1 MLRAA
6 LLSLLVLSGFALGEG
21 NAQTPSGKLILYTS
35 QPQADA
41 TATIAA
47 FRKSVP
53 GVEVEF
59 VRDGTTQIMARLRA
73 EIAAGNPQPDL
84 LLIADAMSM
93 ETLKAEGR
101 LMPYPEAA
109 VAALP
114 DGAVDAER
122 TYFATKFITTGIIYN
137 TRAARPTSWA
147 DLLKAEAKGQVVMPS
162 PLVSGAAAIHMGTL
176 ASVPGIGLDFY
187 RKLSEA
193 GAVAVQGNGQVRTQ
207 VAGGQK
213 MYGVIVDF
221 MALNAK
227 KEGSPVDFVFPTDG
241 VSVVTEP
248 VAILRTAKNPAAARA
263 FVDWVL
269 SSDGQGF
276 AASQGYMPVRADVK
290 PPETFPGRES
300 VKVLAPP
307 IADILRD
314 DAKNKRLFTD
324 LFGG

>member
-1 MLRAA
+1 MFRFA
-6 LLSLLVLSGFALGEG
+6 LLLVLLASGSAL
-21 NAQTPSGKLILYTS
+21 AQAPSGKLILYTS

-41 TATIAA
+41 SATIAA
-47 FRKSVP
+47 FRKSAP
-53 GVEVEF
+53 GVEMEF

-73 EIAAGNPQPDL
+73 EIAAGAPQPDL

-93 ETLKAEGR
+93 EALKAEGR
-101 LMPYPEAA
+101 LSPYPQAA
-109 VAALP
+109 VAGLP
-114 DGAVDAER
+114 EGAVDADR

-137 TRAARPTSWA
+137 TKAARPANWS
-147 DLLKAEAKGQVVMPS
+147 DLLRPEAKGQVVMPS

-176 ASVPGIGLDFY
+176 ASIPGLGLDFY
-187 RKLSEA
+187 RKLSHS
-193 GAVAVQGNGQVRTQ
+193 GAVAVQGNGQVRSQ

-227 KEGSPVDFVFPTDG
+227 KEGSPVDFVFPADG

-263 FVDWVL
+263 FIDWVL
-269 SSDGQGF
+269 SAEGQGF

-290 PPETFPGRES
+290 PPETFPAREG
-300 VKVLAPP
+300 VKVLSPP

-314 DAKNKRLFTD
+314 DAKNKRLFSD

>member
-1 MLRAA
+1 MVRFA
-6 LLSLLVLSGFALGEG
+6 LLLALLAPGLAH
-21 NAQTPSGKLILYTS
+21 AQSVSGKLILYTS

-41 TATIAA
+41 TATIAE

-53 GVEVEF
+53 GVEMEF

-93 ETLKAEGR
+93 EALKAEGR
-101 LMPYPEAA
+101 LLAYPQAA
-109 VAALP
+109 VSGLP
-114 DGAVDAER
+114 EGAVDADR
-122 TYFATKFITTGIIYN
+122 SYFATKFITTGIIYN
-137 TRAARPTSWA
+137 TKAARPERWA
-147 DLLKAEAKGQVVMPS
+147 DLLSPAAKGQVVMPS

-176 ASVPGIGLDFY
+176 ASVPGLGLDYY
-187 RKLSEA
+187 RKLSDS
-193 GAVAVQGNGQVRTQ
+193 GAVAVQGNGQVRSQ

-213 MYGVIVDF
+213 LYGVIVDF

-227 KEGSPVDFVFPTDG
+227 REGSPVDFVFPADG

-263 FVDWVL
+263 FIDWVL
-269 SSDGQGF
+269 SVEGQRF

-290 PPETFPGRES
+290 PPETFPARDA
-300 VKVLAPP
+300 VKVLSPP

-314 DAKNKRLFTD
+314 DAKNKRLFSD

>member
-1 MLRAA
+1 MFRFA
-6 LLSLLVLSGFALGEG
+6 LLFLVLATSFAQ
-21 NAQTPSGKLILYTS
+21 AQAPAGKLILYTS

-53 GVEVEF
+53 GVEMEF

-73 EIAAGNPQPDL
+73 EIAAGAPQPDL

-93 ETLKAEGR
+93 EALKAEGR
-101 LMPYPEAA
+101 LAPYPQAA
-109 VAALP
+109 VAGLP
-114 DGAVDAER
+114 EGAVDADR

-137 TRAARPTSWA
+137 TKAARPANWA
-147 DLLKAEAKGQVVMPS
+147 DLLKPEAKSQVVMPS
-162 PLVSGAAAIHMGTL
+162 PLVSGAAAIHMGTM
-176 ASVPGIGLDFY
+176 ASIPGLGLDFY

-193 GAVAVQGNGQVRTQ
+193 GAVAVQGNGQVRSQ

-227 KEGSPVDFVFPTDG
+227 KEGSPVDFVFPADG

-248 VAILRTAKNPAAARA
+248 VAILRTAKNPTAARA

-269 SSDGQGF
+269 SAEGQSF

-290 PPETFPGRES
+290 PPETFPAREG
-300 VKVLAPP
+300 VKVLSPP

-314 DAKNKRLFTD
+314 DAKNKRLFSD